1 MTTAFQPDLFQSDAF
16 QIAGGVAATD
26 FQVSIALTQES
37 DSFGLNL
44 SLGQISRG
52 AGKSRKRQ
60 RYIARYKGEDYEFSS
75 IAELEQFVDDK
86 REEQAAKPK
95 KARAPV
101 KITLAPDFIE
111 EIAPVIE
118 YPRRLE
124 HMPTSAAMAQ
134 IRRIDNTL
142 AKLLA
147 DAQRA
152 ADEEDEEL
160 CLMCIM

>member
-37 DSFGLNL
+37 DS
-44 SLGQISRG
+44 ISVSVALPSSG
-52 AGKSRKRQ
+52 AGRKSRKHQ

-101 KITLAPDFIE
+101 KITLTPDFID